1 MDVQQLE
8 YQAPLLESPRA
19 RPGKP
24 PVAPEADLARGDRD
38 WSLIDA
44 LRQREPIAAERL
56 VATYGDHAYRVAIRI
71 TGNAQDAE
79 EVVQDAFWSV
89 VRNIDSFR
97 GTAAFGCWLYRIVA
111 NAAYHTR
118 RRGHGRRRDRSPA
131 EASPMFDRDGR
142 HQEAVADWSARLDT
156 PSPLSE
162 LRLVLTAIDELPPE
176 YRTLVVLRDVEGLSH
191 REISEVLGITV
202 SCAKTRV
209 HRARLFLRQQ
219 LAEYLAPRPGRARSN
234 LSKGVKQ

>member
-1 MDVQQLE
+1 MD
-8 YQAPLLESPRA
+8 APFVESPRA

-24 PVAPEADLARGDRD
+24 PAAPEADLARGDRD

-97 GTAAFGCWLYRIVA
+97 GTAAFGSWLCAMSRVCR
-111 NAAYHTR
+111 T
-118 RRGHGRRRDRSPA
+118 GRSARSSGSPSPA
-131 EASPMFDRDGR
+131 RRPVSTGRGCFSASNSPNTWPRGR
-142 HQEAVADWSARLDT
+142 A
-156 PSPLSE
+156 
-162 LRLVLTAIDELPPE
+162 
-176 YRTLVVLRDVEGLSH
+176 G
-191 REISEVLGITV
+191 
-202 SCAKTRV
+202 
-209 HRARLFLRQQ
+209 
-219 LAEYLAPRPGRARSN
+219 LAPT
-234 LSKGVKQ
+234 

>member
-56 VATYGDHAYRVAIRI
+56 VATYGDHAYRLAIGI

-89 VRNIDSFR
+89 LRKIDTFR
-97 GTAAFGCWLYRIVA
+97 GESAFASWLYRIVA
-111 NAAYHTR
+111 NGACQNLR
-118 RRGHGRRRDRSPA
+118 RRRYQRLEITLDEVLPDSPC
-131 EASPMFDRDGR
+131 
-142 HQEAVADWSARLDT
+142 VDWSAR
-156 PSPLSE
+156 
-162 LRLVLTAIDELPPE
+162 
-176 YRTLVVLRDVEGLSH
+176 
-191 REISEVLGITV
+191 
-202 SCAKTRV
+202 
-209 HRARLFLRQQ
+209 
-219 LAEYLAPRPGRARSN
+219 
-234 LSKGVKQ
+234 

>member
-1 MDVQQLE
+1 MD
-8 YQAPLLESPRA
+8 APLVESPRA

-24 PVAPEADLARGDRD
+24 PAAPEADLARGDRN

-44 LRQREPIAAERL
+44 LRQGEPIAAERL

-97 GTAAFGCWLYRIVA
+97 GTAAFGSWLYRIVA

-118 RRGHGRRRDRSPA
+118 RRGHGRRRDRSLA

-142 HQEAVADWSARLDT
+142 HQEAVVDWSARLDT

-162 LRLVLTAIDELPPE
+162 LVLTAIDELPPE
-176 YRTLVVLRDVEGLSH
+176 YRTLAVLRDVEGLSH
-191 REISEVLGITV
+191 REIGEILGITV
-202 SCAKTRV
+202 ACAKTRV
-209 HRARLFLRQQ
+209 HRARLFLR
-219 LAEYLAPRPGRARSN
+219 
-234 LSKGVKQ
+234 

>member
-44 LRQREPIAAERL
+44 LRQREPIAAE
-56 VATYGDHAYRVAIRI
+56 
-71 TGNAQDAE
+71 

-89 VRNIDSFR
+89 VRKIDSFR
-97 GTAAFGCWLYRIVA
+97 GAAAFGSWLYRIVV

-118 RRGHGRRRDRSPA
+118 RRGHGRRR
-131 EASPMFDRDGR
+131 
-142 HQEAVADWSARLDT
+142 
-156 PSPLSE
+156 
-162 LRLVLTAIDELPPE
+162 
-176 YRTLVVLRDVEGLSH
+176 
-191 REISEVLGITV
+191 
-202 SCAKTRV
+202 
-209 HRARLFLRQQ
+209 
-219 LAEYLAPRPGRARSN
+219 
-234 LSKGVKQ
+234 

>member
-1 MDVQQLE
+1 MD
-8 YQAPLLESPRA
+8 APFVESPRA

-89 VRNIDSFR
+89 VRNIDSFG
-97 GTAAFGCWLYRIVA
+97 GTAAFGSWLYRIVA
-111 NAAYHTR
+111 NAAYPTR
-118 RRGHGRRRDRSPA
+118 PRGPGRPRGRSLAQPC
-131 EASPMFDRDGR
+131 
-142 HQEAVADWSARLDT
+142 
-156 PSPLSE
+156 PLS
-162 LRLVLTAIDELPPE
+162 
-176 YRTLVVLRDVEGLSH
+176 
-191 REISEVLGITV
+191 
-202 SCAKTRV
+202 
-209 HRARLFLRQQ
+209 
-219 LAEYLAPRPGRARSN
+219 
-234 LSKGVKQ
+234 